1 MPPFLQE
8 LLDKIGG
15 PRRAAIYGVGVA
27 TAVAIL
33 MLSSWATKPQFVPAF
48 ADVPLESVG
57 KMTAALDQAGVV
69 YKLERGG
76 TEITVAEEDVARARV
91 VLAGAGLP
99 TQGRPGLE
107 LFDQQSWGMTDFAQ
121 KINYRRALEGE
132 LERTIGAMKGIERAQ
147 VHLAIRETQAFRRA
161 SEVPAEAS
169 VVVKPRGGQRP
180 DADVVRGIAQL
191 VASSVDNLEA
201 ERVAVIDDAGRLLSR
216 PVTANDPASLSS
228 AQLEQQ
234 RAVED
239 HLAGKASSIVEQMVG
254 AGNAQVSVAADLSF
268 DQVERMSQ
276 VVDPEKQA
284 LSTEQ
289 RAEIVP
295 GTEGGAGSTNIATS
309 FDNSRTV
316 ETIRSATGTV
326 KRLTVS
332 VLVKDKVGANG
343 KPAPRPQA
351 ELDQLAALVR
361 TAVGVDSARGDQVT
375 IVSAPFEAVT
385 VLAPET
391 TGEKVMRT
399 VQQVQRPAIGLFG
412 LVAVAIVAL
421 LALKALRGGTP
432 QLAAAGTGAAL
443 AAGTVAADG
452 TFIPATTGDT
462 GANGGVPQLPA
473 SLQDAAAA
481 SDAPMVA
488 ATPFRPAGNPLRDKV
503 VATADAYPDVAVKVL
518 RNWIRNA

>member
-1 MPPFLQE
+1 MPPFLQD
-8 LLDKIGG
+8 LLDRIGG

-33 MLSSWATKPQFVPAF
+33 LVSSWATKPQFVPAF
-48 ADVPLESVG
+48 AGAPIEAVG
-57 KMTAALDQAGVV
+57 KMTAALDQAGIG
-69 YKLERGG
+69 YRLERGG
-76 TEITVAEEDVARARV
+76 TEIAVAEEDVARARV
-91 VLAGAGLP
+91 LLAGAGLP
-99 TQGRPGLE
+99 AQGRPGLE

-147 VHLAIRETQAFRRA
+147 VHLAIRETQSFRRA
-161 SEVPAEAS
+161 SETPAEAS
-169 VVVKPRGGQRP
+169 VVVKLRGGQRA

-216 PVTANDPASLSS
+216 PVTPNDPASLSS

-239 HLAGKASSIVEQMVG
+239 HLTGKAAAIVEQMVG

-316 ETIRSATGTV
+316 ETIKSATGTV

-332 VLVKDKVGANG
+332 VLVQDRLVEG
-343 KPAPRPQA
+343 KPQPRPQA
-351 ELDQLAALVR
+351 ELDRIAALVR
-361 TAVGVDSARGDQVT
+361 TAVGTDSARGDQVT
-375 IVSAPFEAVT
+375 VVSAAFEGVT
-385 VLAPET
+385 ALAPES
-391 TGEKVMRT
+391 TGEKVLRT
-399 VQQVQRPAIGLFG
+399 VQQVQRPALGLLA

-421 LALKALRGGTP
+421 VAIKSLKQPPALPAGAMPALAGGVAP
-432 QLAAAGTGAAL
+432 DGTML
-443 AAGTVAADG
+443 AAGDADDADAAR
-452 TFIPATTGDT
+452 
-462 GANGGVPQLPA
+462 QLPA
-473 SLQDAAAA
+473 SLQQLA
-481 SDAPMVA
+481 DAPELPVVA